1 MEEEIKNEETR
12 EAAEESE
19 EVHEEKQ
26 EAVAEEKPLDKM
38 TVKELR
44 EIGKEIPDL
53 TGVSA
58 MKKDELLAAIKKARG
73 IEEEAPSAKKK
84 EGKAAEGQVDAKAMK
99 TKIVQLKEERAKARQ
114 DKNKAQVDVLRR
126 RINRLKKRTRKVA

>member
-1 MEEEIKNEETR
+1 MAEEIKNEETR
-12 EAAEESE
+12 EATEESE

-53 TGVSA
+53 SGVTA

-73 IEEEAPSAKKK
+73 IEEEAPPAKEKK
-84 EGKAAEGQVDAKAMK
+84 VKAAKGKVDVKALK
-99 TKIVQLKEERAKARQ
+99 GKIIQLKEERAKARQ
-114 DKNKAQVDVLRR
+114 DKNKAWVDVLRR